1 MSSKV
6 PIRGAHCLR
15 REETAKIFII
25 KEELMVFL
33 GALLCLLGL
42 GVFAMS
48 ISMAILDSFEDT
60 FEDDEEEE
68 DNENERRKKN

>member
-15 REETAKIFII
+15 QEETAKIFII
-25 KEELMVFL
+25 KEEFMVFL
-33 GALLCLLGL
+33 GVLLFLCGL

-48 ISMAILDSFEDT
+48 IVMAILDSFEEN
-60 FEDDEEEE
+60 FEEEE
-68 DNENERRKKN
+68 DNVNERRKKS